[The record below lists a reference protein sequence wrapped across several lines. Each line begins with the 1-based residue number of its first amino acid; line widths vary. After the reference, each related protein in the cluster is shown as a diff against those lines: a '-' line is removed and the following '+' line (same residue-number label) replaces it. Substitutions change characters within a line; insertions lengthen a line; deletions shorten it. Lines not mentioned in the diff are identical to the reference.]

1 MASDQRRLGEA
12 TVPAI
17 GQGTWNME
25 ADNRA
30 ECIRALRRGIDL
42 GLTHLDTAELYGE
55 GEVEE
60 LVGQAVKGVRERI
73 FLASKVK
80 PSNASRRGTIEACE
94 RSLRRLGTDR
104 LELYLLHWPGPHP
117 LEDTI
122 EAFEQLVRDGKIRAY
137 GVSNF
142 DVDELEQA
150 VRIAGEGRIACNQVL
165 YHLRER
171 HIEAELVPWCVKRR
185 IAVVAYSPFGSWD
198 FPEPTSKGGKV
209 LKELADARGV
219 TPRQIALAFL
229 VRDPHVLAIPK
240 ASKVPHVEQNAGALG
255 LTLSKEEVA
264 RIDAAFPV
272 VKRGSLPMI

>member
-25 ADNRA
+25 ADDRA

-42 GLTHLDTAELYGE
+42 GLTHLDTAELYGD

-60 LVGQAVKGVRERI
+60 RVGEAVKGLRERI

-122 EAFEQLVRDGKIRAY
+122 EAFEQLVREGKIRTY

-171 HIEAELVPWCVKRR
+171 HIEAELVPWCVQRR
-185 IAVVAYSPFGSWD
+185 IAVGSSFADTTATGTLGYCARRYIRPEKPRAPGIDRSSSTRSNSPPCSRSATTSSKLPASAASTRSD
-198 FPEPTSKGGKV
+198 SPETASRR
-209 LKELADARGV
+209 A
-219 TPRQIALAFL
+219 PRN
-229 VRDPHVLAIPK
+229 
-240 ASKVPHVEQNAGALG
+240 SG
-255 LTLSKEEVA
+255 
-264 RIDAAFPV
+264 
-272 VKRGSLPMI
+272 